1 MPLRAVAS
9 LLAPP
14 VCAGGGGHAGAAEP
28 LCGACRMELR
38 WLAGVAEV
46 AGLRVFAPL
55 AYEGPAR
62 ALVRALK
69 FRGATLAAEAMAA
82 AIAAGAPSG
91 MLEGGCLVP
100 VPLHPRRLRR
110 RGFNQAERLAAA
122 LARRTGPQMTA
133 CPRPPG
139 AARKQVGRPRDARP
153 R

>member
-1 MPLRAVAS
+1 MAARGPGSNVQWICGSLTCRAIVAVVSHLQRGSRDACAMPLRALAS

-14 VCAGGGGHAGAAEP
+14 VCAGCGGHAGSAEP

-91 MLEGGCLVP
+91 MLEGERLVP
-100 VPLHPRRLRR
+100 VPLHPRRL
-110 RGFNQAERLAAA
+110 
-122 LARRTGPQMTA
+122 
-133 CPRPPG
+133 
-139 AARKQVGRPRDARP
+139 
-153 R
+153 